1 MSFPITFVENTKLY
15 PSVCKSV
22 NCIGNAALGT
32 VYGMFLAT
40 ISCLAFK
47 ALGFE
52 EAELITT
59 AIRAKMGTVGAI
71 AVPTIA
77 LFVAACVVFVCIHL
91 GKALDRR

>member
-1 MSFPITFVENTKLY
+1 MNLPTKFVERTEDY
-15 PSVCKSV
+15 PCVYASV
-22 NCIGNAALGT
+22 NFIGNAALAT
-32 VYGMFLAT
+32 VYGIFLAT

-52 EAELITT
+52 EAEIITT
-59 AIRAKMGTVGAI
+59 AIRGKMGTVAAI
-71 AVPTIA
+71 AVPSIA